1 MNINVRN
8 EAEEFVQNLV
18 GKSLKYGQK
27 FGDTELYDLG
37 FGPEREI
44 EYHDGEKRILPEY
57 ILHIMCDFDIVWR
70 NGIKRVDEYDG
81 NTPGEEFATD
91 IKKLIGMDV
100 LKVELRDKND
110 FWIDFGDYWMVIF
123 TEESEEESWR
133 LFTSGEQGIHLVASA
148 VELDL
153 QKDDYNE

>member
-44 EYHDGEKRILPEY
+44 EFWDGEKRILPEY

-70 NGIKRVDEYDG
+70 NGINRVDEYDG

-91 IKKLIGMDV
+91 IKKLIGLDV
-100 LKVELRDKND
+100 LKVELREKND
-110 FWIDFGDYWMVIF
+110 LLIDFGDYWMVIF
-123 TEESEEESWR
+123 TEENDEESWR
-133 LFTSGEQGIHLVASA
+133 LFTPGEQGIHLVASA
-148 VELDL
+148 IELDL
-153 QKDDYNE
+153 NKDDCDE